1 MAPSLNTLESQ
12 EGNPRAGDRGRSN
25 YAERRKKIISHDNP
39 NANTP
44 TMMAARAIPLPVSP
58 TAVFRNRYDDWT
70 PPTLPMSA
78 GSELMGPAKGKVE
91 RPTTENR
98 SEKSARGLVRGTGM
112 PSCAVLC
119 RLVIDV
125 QCARTHGPRCPW
137 PSFSPRWWPP
147 KSAPLGAD
155 IQFLISV
162 DRPPL

>member
-12 EGNPRAGDRGRSN
+12 EGNPRAGDRGRPN

-44 TMMAARAIPLPVSP
+44 TMMAARAMPLPVSP
-58 TAVFRNRYDDWT
+58 TAVFRNRYDDRT
-70 PPTLPMSA
+70 PPTMPMSA

-119 RLVIDV
+119 RLVPS
-125 QCARTHGPRCPW
+125 CAVLSLTSNVLEPMGPGVRGQV
-137 PSFSPRWWPP
+137 SVRAGGHQSPRP
-147 KSAPLGAD
+147 SER
-155 IQFLISV
+155 IFSS
-162 DRPPL
+162 